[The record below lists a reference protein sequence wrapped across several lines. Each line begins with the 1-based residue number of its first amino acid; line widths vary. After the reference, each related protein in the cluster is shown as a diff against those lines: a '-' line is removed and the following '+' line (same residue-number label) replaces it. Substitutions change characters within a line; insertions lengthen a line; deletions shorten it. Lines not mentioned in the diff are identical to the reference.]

1 MSHVINKS
9 LVIAV
14 AGNPNSGKTSLFNQL
29 TGANLKVG
37 NWPGV
42 TVEKKKGEVIRG
54 DIQFIFVDIPG
65 TYGISAR
72 SEDERI
78 AMDFLTKERPDGVI
92 VVLDSANFNRNFY
105 LFTLIAEMDLPVVPV
120 LNMSDMAERRGIML
134 HEDRLSA
141 IFGIP
146 FVKTIASKGKGVSDL
161 WEVLENI
168 GDLKKPFRLPIY
180 PEMVESVIE
189 RLMNQFSKVAPSRFQ
204 ALGILDGGILTP
216 ENEHLRK
223 TVTVLQ
229 SELEERLE
237 AELDEVIAEK
247 RYEFVYSV
255 AKECV
260 ERRMSTEQKVA
271 LTDRIDRFVTNRYL
285 GGPFFLFAMWLLF
298 YLVFAVGNPFADWM
312 DRGFSG
318 LASLV
323 QGQGILTSFVRE
335 GLISG
340 VGAVLVFVP
349 NIFILFFLIA
359 IMEDSGYLSRAAF
372 VADRFMHA
380 LGLHGKSFIPMLLGF
395 GCNIPAVMAVRTLEN
410 EKDRVLTALAV
421 PYMSCSARLPV
432 YLLFVGIF
440 FTRYQSFVVFSL
452 YILGIIIAVAVAKV
466 LRKVFFTKAVSPLV
480 MELPAYHVPSI
491 KTAARSAGIRTAFF
505 LKKAGTFIFGTVLII
520 WVLASL
526 PIGAEYASAGSVIGK
541 IGSAVAPI
549 FHPAG
554 FDSWQAAVALIFGF
568 LAKEVVVGT
577 FGVLYGG
584 QTALSSALGSQFSA
598 LSAMSF
604 MVMTLVYIPCV
615 ATIAVI
621 RREIGTQWAVLSVGI
636 SITLGYALAVLV
648 FQVGRLLGMG

>member
-1 MSHVINKS
+1 MADHSF
-9 LVIAV
+9 VIAV

-29 TGANLKVG
+29 TGSNLKVG

-42 TVEKKKGEVIRG
+42 TVEKKEGKVVRG
-54 DIQFIFVDIPG
+54 DTVFTFVDIPG

-78 AMDFLTKERPDGVI
+78 AMDFLTKERPDAVI

-105 LFTLIAEMDLPVVPV
+105 FFTLIMEMGLAVIPV
-120 LNMSDMAERRGIML
+120 LNMSDMAEKRGITL
-134 HEDRLSA
+134 HVDRLSA
-141 IFGIP
+141 IFAVP
-146 FVKTIASKGKGVSDL
+146 FVKTVASRGKGIPKL
-161 WEVLENI
+161 WKVLENI
-168 GDLKKPFRLPIY
+168 EQLKNPKYLPVYPKP
-180 PEMVESVIE
+180 VEEAVQK
-189 RLMNQFSKVAPSRFQ
+189 LMDKFPKQVVSRFH
-204 ALGILDGGILTP
+204 ALGVLDGGIVIP
-216 ENEHLRK
+216 EDDRFRRI
-223 TVTVLQ
+223 VTELQ
-229 SELEERLE
+229 GKIEEDSEV
-237 AELDEVIAEK
+237 ELDELIAEK
-247 RYEFVYSV
+247 RYEFVYSI

-260 ERRMSTEQKVA
+260 NRRLSTEQKAA

-285 GGPFFLFAMWLLF
+285 GGPIFLLAMWLLF
-298 YLVFAVGNPFADWM
+298 FLVFTVGNPFVDWI
-312 DRGFSG
+312 DQGFSV

-323 QGQGILTSFVRE
+323 GGQGIFSSFIRE

-349 NIFILFFLIA
+349 NIYILFFLIA
-359 IMEDSGYLSRAAF
+359 LMEDSGYLSRAAF

-395 GCNIPAVMAVRTLEN
+395 GCNIPAVMAVRTLES
-410 EKDRVLTALAV
+410 EKDRILTALAI

-440 FTRYQSFVVFSL
+440 FTHNQSTVVFSL
-452 YILGIIIAVAVAKV
+452 YILGIIVAIAVARV
-466 LRKVFFTKAVSPLV
+466 LRRIFFTKAVSPLV

-491 KTAARSAGIRTAFF
+491 KTAARSAGIRTTYFI
-505 LKKAGTFIFGTVLII
+505 KKAGTFIFGTVLVI
-520 WVLASL
+520 WILASL
-526 PIGAEYASAGSVIGK
+526 PLGVEYASAGSVIGK

-584 QTALSSALGSQFSA
+584 QGTLSSALGSQFSA

-604 MVMTLVYIPCV
+604 MVMTLIYIPCV

-621 RREIGTQWAVLSVGI
+621 RREIGTKWAALSVGI
-636 SITLGYALAVLV
+636 SITLGYGLAVLI
-648 FQVGRLLGMG
+648 FQVGRLLGMS

>member
-1 MSHVINKS
+1 MAEKS
-9 LVIAV
+9 VVIAV
-14 AGNPNSGKTSLFNQL
+14 AGNPNSGKTSLFNRL

-42 TVEKKKGEVIRG
+42 TVEKKEGNVRRAGIS
-54 DIQFIFVDIPG
+54 FTFVDIPG

-78 AMDFLTKERPDGVI
+78 AMDFLTGERPDAVI

-105 LFTLIAEMDLPVVPV
+105 LFTLIMEMGLKVIPV
-120 LNMSDMAERRGIML
+120 LNMTDMAEKRGVTI
-134 HEDRLSA
+134 HTDRLSA

-146 FVKTIASKGKGVSDL
+146 FVKTIASKGKGISDL
-161 WEVLENI
+161 WKVLEKITELGNPKQ
-168 GDLKKPFRLPIY
+168 LPFY
-180 PEMVESVIE
+180 PKEVETAIE
-189 RLMNQFSKVAPSRFQ
+189 TLISRFPKWAASRFQ
-204 ALGILDGGILTP
+204 ALSILDGSIVIPDNASLQ
-216 ENEHLRK
+216 K
-223 TVTVLQ
+223 AVTAFQGEIEEKLEMEPD
-229 SELEERLE
+229 EL
-237 AELDEVIAEK
+237 IAEK
-247 RYEFVYSV
+247 RYEFVYSI

-260 ERRMSTEQKVA
+260 EKRMSTEEKVA

-285 GGPFFLFAMWLLF
+285 GGPLFLFAMWLLF
-298 YLVFAVGNPFADWM
+298 FLVFTVGNPFVDWIN
-312 DRGFSG
+312 RGFSALAATIPG
-318 LASLV
+318 QSILASF
-323 QGQGILTSFVRE
+323 IRE

-359 IMEDSGYLSRAAF
+359 VMEDSGYLSRAAF

-410 EKDRVLTALAV
+410 EKDRVLTALAI

-440 FTRYQSFVVFSL
+440 FTRYQSTVVFSL
-452 YILGIIIAVAVAKV
+452 YLLGIIIAIAVTRI
-466 LRKVFFTKAVSPLV
+466 LRRIFFTKAVSPLV
-480 MELPAYHVPSI
+480 MELPAYHVPSL

-505 LKKAGTFIFGTVLII
+505 IKKAGTFIFGTVLVI
-520 WVLASL
+520 WILASL
-526 PIGAEYASAGSVIGK
+526 PMGVEYATAGSLIGR

-584 QTALSSALGSQFSA
+584 HTALSAAIGGHFSA

-604 MVMTLVYIPCV
+604 MVMTLIYIPCV

-621 RREIGTQWAVLSVGI
+621 RREIGTKWAALSVGI
-636 SITLGYALAVLV
+636 SITLGYFLAILV
-648 FQVGRLLGMG
+648 FQAGKLLGMG

>member
-1 MSHVINKS
+1 MADRS

-14 AGNPNSGKTSLFNQL
+14 AGNPNSGKTSLFNRL
-29 TGANLKVG
+29 TGSNLKVG

-42 TVEKKKGEVIRG
+42 TVERKEGKVTRG
-54 DIQFIFVDIPG
+54 DITFTLVDIPG

-78 AMDFLTKERPDGVI
+78 AMDFLTESRPDAVI

-105 LFTLIAEMDLPVVPV
+105 LFTLIMEMGLRVIPV
-120 LNMSDMAERRGIML
+120 LNMSDMAEKRGITL
-134 HEDRLSA
+134 HVDRLSA

-146 FVKTIASKGKGVSDL
+146 FVKTVASRGKGISDL

-168 GDLKKPFRLPIY
+168 DQLERPKHLPVYPKP
-180 PEMVESVIE
+180 VEEAVQKLTD
-189 RLMNQFSKVAPSRFQ
+189 RFPKRVVSRFQ
-204 ALGILDGGILTP
+204 ALGVLDGGIVI
-216 ENEHLRK
+216 HGDDGFRRV
-223 TVTVLQ
+223 VTELQ
-229 SELEERLE
+229 GEIEEGLDG
-237 AELDEVIAEK
+237 ELDELIAEK
-247 RYEFVYSV
+247 RYEFVYSI

-260 ERRMSTEQKVA
+260 QRRMSTEQKAA

-285 GGPFFLFAMWLLF
+285 GGPLFLFAMWLLF
-298 YLVFAVGNPFADWM
+298 FLVFTVGNPFVEWINA
-312 DRGFSG
+312 GFEGIS
-318 LASLV
+318 SLI
-323 QGQGILTSFVRE
+323 QGSSLFASFVRE

-359 IMEDSGYLSRAAF
+359 VMEDSGYLSRAAF
-372 VADRFMHA
+372 VADRFMHV

-395 GCNIPAVMAVRTLEN
+395 GCNIPAVMAVRTLES
-410 EKDRVLTALAV
+410 EKDRVLTALAI

-440 FTRYQSFVVFSL
+440 FTHYQSTVVFSL
-452 YILGIIIAVAVAKV
+452 YVLGIIIAIIVARV
-466 LRKVFFTKAVSPLV
+466 LRRAFFTKAVSPLV
-480 MELPAYHVPSI
+480 MELPSYHVPSI
-491 KTAARSAGIRTAFF
+491 RTAARSAGIRTMFF
-505 LKKAGTFIFGTVLII
+505 VKKAGTFIFATVLLI

-526 PIGAEYASAGSVIGK
+526 PAGTQYASADSIIGK
-541 IGSAVAPI
+541 IGSTLVPAFA
-549 FHPAG
+549 PAG

-584 QTALSSALGSQFSA
+584 QAALLSALGSHFSA

-621 RREIGTQWAVLSVGI
+621 RREIGTKWAALSVGI
-636 SITLGYALAVLV
+636 SVTLGYVLAVLV

>member
-1 MSHVINKS
+1 MGRNYV
-9 LVIAV
+9 VAV
-14 AGNPNSGKTSLFNQL
+14 AGNPNSGKTSLFNRL
-29 TGANLKVG
+29 TGSNLKVG

-42 TVEKKKGEVIRG
+42 TVEKKEGKVVRG
-54 DIQFIFVDIPG
+54 DITFTFVDIPG

-78 AMDFLTKERPDGVI
+78 AMDFLTKDRPDAVI

-105 LFTLIAEMDLPVVPV
+105 LFTLVMEMGLKVIPV
-120 LNMSDMAERRGIML
+120 LNMTDMAEKRGITL
-134 HEDRLSA
+134 HTDRLSA
-141 IFGIP
+141 VFGIP
-146 FVKTIASKGKGVSDL
+146 FVKTIASRGKGVSDL
-161 WEVLENI
+161 WKVLE
-168 GDLKKPFRLPIY
+168 GVGELEKPVHLPAY
-180 PEMVESVIE
+180 PKPVETAVE
-189 RLMNQFSKVAPSRFQ
+189 TLMNRFPKEAASRFQ
-204 ALGILDGGILTP
+204 ALGILDSGIVIP
-216 ENEHLRK
+216 DNDELRQ
-223 TVTVLQ
+223 VVAGLQ
-229 SELEERLE
+229 GKIEEEL
-237 AELDEVIAEK
+237 AGELDELIAEK
-247 RYEFVYSV
+247 RYEFVYSI

-285 GGPFFLFAMWLLF
+285 GGPLFLFAMWLLF
-298 YLVFAVGNPFADWM
+298 FLVFTVGNPFVAWINA
-312 DRGFSG
+312 GFEALSFLIPGTG
-318 LASLV
+318 LF
-323 QGQGILTSFVRE
+323 TSFVRE

-410 EKDRVLTALAV
+410 EKDRVLTALAI

-440 FTRYQSFVVFSL
+440 FTRYQSTVVFSL
-452 YILGIIIAVAVAKV
+452 YLLGIIIAILVARV

-480 MELPAYHVPSI
+480 MELPAYHVPSL
-491 KTAARSAGIRTAFF
+491 KTAARSAGIRTTFF
-505 LKKAGTFIFGTVLII
+505 IKKAGTFIFGTVLVI
-520 WVLASL
+520 WILASL
-526 PIGAEYASAGSVIGK
+526 PVGVQYASAGSVIGR

-584 QTALSSALGSQFSA
+584 QTALTSAIGSQFSA

-621 RREIGTQWAVLSVGI
+621 RREIGTKWAALSVGI
-636 SITLGYALAVLV
+636 SVTLGYLLAVLI
-648 FQVGRLLGMG
+648 FQVGRLIGIG

>member
-1 MSHVINKS
+1 MADKS
-9 LVIAV
+9 FVIAV
-14 AGNPNSGKTSLFNQL
+14 AGNPNSGKTSLFNRL
-29 TGANLKVG
+29 TGSNLKVG

-42 TVEKKKGEVIRG
+42 TVEKKEGEICRA
-54 DIQFIFVDIPG
+54 DISFTFVDIPG
-65 TYGISAR
+65 TYGLSAR

-78 AMDFLTKERPDGVI
+78 AMDFLTKARPDAVI

-105 LFTLIAEMDLPVVPV
+105 LFTLIMEMGLKVIPV
-120 LNMSDMAERRGIML
+120 LNMTDMAEKRGITL
-134 HEDRLSA
+134 HTDRLAA

-146 FVKTIASKGKGVSDL
+146 FVKTIASRGKGISAL
-161 WEVLENI
+161 WKVLE
-168 GDLKKPFRLPIY
+168 GVGELRKPVHLPVY
-180 PEMVESVIE
+180 PEPVETAVQVLME
-189 RLMNQFSKVAPSRFQ
+189 RFPKEASSRFR
-204 ALGILDGGILTP
+204 ALGVLDGGIVIP
-216 ENEHLRK
+216 GNDELRK
-223 TVTVLQ
+223 TVARFQGEIEEELQ
-229 SELEERLE
+229 GEPDEL
-237 AELDEVIAEK
+237 IAEK

-285 GGPFFLFAMWLLF
+285 GGPLFLFAMWLLF
-298 YLVFAVGNPFADWM
+298 FLVFTVGNPFADWIN
-312 DRGFSG
+312 RGFGVLSSFVPGSG
-318 LASLV
+318 LFASF
-323 QGQGILTSFVRE
+323 IRE
-335 GLISG
+335 GLIAG

-410 EKDRVLTALAV
+410 EKDRVLTALAI

-440 FTRYQSFVVFSL
+440 FTRYQSTVVFSL
-452 YILGIIIAVAVAKV
+452 YLLGIFIAVLVART
-466 LRKVFFTKAVSPLV
+466 LRRIFFTKAVSPLV
-480 MELPAYHVPSI
+480 MELPAYHVPSV
-491 KTAARSAGIRTAFF
+491 KTAAHSAGIRTLFF
-505 LKKAGTFIFGTVLII
+505 IRKAGTFIFGSVMVI

-526 PIGAEYASAGSVIGK
+526 PLGVPYASAQSIIGR
-541 IGSAVAPI
+541 IGSAVAPV

-584 QTALSSALGSQFSA
+584 QAALSSAIGAHFSA

-604 MVMTLVYIPCV
+604 MVMTLIYIPCV

-621 RREIGTQWAVLSVGI
+621 RREIGTKWAALSVGI
-636 SITLGYALAVLV
+636 SVTLGYGLAVVV
-648 FQVGRLLGMG
+648 FQVGKALGMG

>member
-1 MSHVINKS
+1 MADHSA
-9 LVIAV
+9 VIAV

-29 TGANLKVG
+29 TGSNLKVG

-42 TVEKKKGEVIRG
+42 TVEKKEGKVARG
-54 DIQFIFVDIPG
+54 DMAFTFVDIPG

-78 AMDFLTKERPDGVI
+78 AMDFLTSQRPDAVI

-105 LFTLIAEMDLPVVPV
+105 LFTLIMEMGLRVIPV
-120 LNMSDMAERRGIML
+120 LNMSDMAEKRGITL
-134 HEDRLSA
+134 HVDRLSA
-141 IFGIP
+141 IFGVP
-146 FVKTIASKGKGVSDL
+146 FVKTVASRGKGISDL
-161 WEVLENI
+161 WKVLENI
-168 GDLKKPFRLPIY
+168 GQLEKPKHFPVY
-180 PEMVESVIE
+180 PKPVEAAVQK
-189 RLMNQFSKVAPSRFQ
+189 LMGRFPKQVASRFQ
-204 ALGILDGGILTP
+204 ALGVLDGGIVIR
-216 ENEHLRK
+216 EDDGFRRA
-223 TVTVLQ
+223 VTESQ
-229 SELEERLE
+229 GEIEEGLEG
-237 AELDEVIAEK
+237 ELDELVAEK
-247 RYEFVYSV
+247 RYEFVYSI

-260 ERRMSTEQKVA
+260 ERRLSTEEKAA

-285 GGPFFLFAMWLLF
+285 GGPLFLFAMWLLF
-298 YLVFAVGNPFADWM
+298 FLVFTVGNPFVEWIDQ
-312 DRGFSG
+312 GFSG

-323 QGQGILTSFVRE
+323 AGQGIFASFIRE

-359 IMEDSGYLSRAAF
+359 VMEDSGYLSRAAF

-395 GCNIPAVMAVRTLEN
+395 GCNIPAVMALRTLES
-410 EKDRVLTALAV
+410 EKDRVLTALAI

-432 YLLFVGIF
+432 YLLFAGIF
-440 FTRYQSFVVFSL
+440 FTHYQSTVVFSL
-452 YILGIIIAVAVAKV
+452 YILGIIIAIGVARV
-466 LRKVFFTKAVSPLV
+466 LRRIFFTKAVSPLV
-480 MELPAYHVPSI
+480 MELPSYHVPSI
-491 KTAARSAGIRTAFF
+491 RTAAKSAGIRTTFF
-505 LKKAGTFIFGTVLII
+505 VKKAGTFIFATVLII

-526 PIGAEYASAGSVIGK
+526 PAGVQYASADSIIGK
-541 IGSAVAPI
+541 IGSAVAPV
-549 FHPAG
+549 FSPAG
-554 FDSWQAAVALIFGF
+554 FDSWQASVALIFGF

-584 QTALSSALGSQFSA
+584 QAALSSALSSQFSA

-621 RREIGTQWAVLSVGI
+621 RREIGTKWAVLSVGI
-636 SITLGYALAVLV
+636 SVTLGYVLAVIV
-648 FQVGRLLGMG
+648 FQAGRLLGIG